1 MSKKNQ
7 LTLIRL
13 GFGRA
18 SSCMALASVEASYS
32 FLLHPKATSALFR
45 DIIVRGVL
53 EECVCVCI
61 LFLHEICKDSFY
73 IAEYPE
79 I

>member
-13 GFGRA
+13 GVGRA

-53 EECVCVCI
+53 EECVCVYFI
-61 LFLHEICKDSFY
+61 STLED
-73 IAEYPE
+73 
-79 I
+79 